1 MKITVTFPEIVE
13 TFDLGD
19 DFSMEEFLKDP
30 EMALDVYISDVH
42 HEYDWELEDK
52 NA

>member
-1 MKITVTFPEIVE
+1 MKVTVTFPEIVE

-19 DFSMEEFLKDP
+19 DLSEEEFMKDP
-30 EMALDVYISDVH
+30 EGHLDVFVSDVDR
-42 HEYDWELEDK
+42 EYDWELEDE